1 MQMALTKAMDLRYL
15 WVERLCIIQ
24 DDSYHVKN
32 QIQQMASIF
41 ANSYFTIIAADGSDA
56 NYGLR
61 GIDSESSPRN
71 YKEST
76 FKFSESMQMAPEAE
90 LESIRYPKVW
100 HTRGWTFQERA
111 VSQRALIFTNET
123 VYWQCRRRTWH
134 ESRASEPDG
143 TLPLPHWVESTE
155 ASSGWP
161 SYALTIHPWPDL
173 ERYFN
178 LVEGYNKRNLSFESD
193 ALTHSPRSPL
203 R

>member
-71 YKEST
+71 YKELT

-100 HTRGWTFQERA
+100 HTRDGLSRSVQYLREPLYSLMKLSTGNADVAHGMKAERL
-111 VSQRALIFTNET
+111 SQMVLFH
-123 VYWQCRRRTWH
+123 YRT
-134 ESRASEPDG
+134 G
-143 TLPLPHWVESTE
+143 
-155 ASSGWP
+155 
-161 SYALTIHPWPDL
+161 
-173 ERYFN
+173 
-178 LVEGYNKRNLSFESD
+178 
-193 ALTHSPRSPL
+193 
-203 R
+203 